1 LFPHSAFRIR
11 LFVGRMLT
19 SLLSM
24 FADLRATDVLAAAER
39 IRGTVRRT
47 RLVRSATLS
56 EIAGGDVYLKLE
68 NEQLTGSFKVRGALS
83 ALAALPEAVR
93 RRGVVTSSAGN
104 HGMGV
109 AFAAREL
116 GVAATIFVPSTAPKI
131 KRDGI
136 AALGA
141 TLDTSQPHYD
151 AAMIAAKAF
160 AADRGLTFINPC
172 LGDALLAGQGTV
184 GLEILADLPNVSS
197 IVLPVGG
204 GGLLGGVASIVRR
217 TAPDIRIHGAQ
228 SENTAAMARS
238 VAAGRV
244 VEIPV
249 TPTLADGL
257 AGQIDDEA
265 LDIGL
270 NGLDEIVTL
279 TEEEI
284 GQTIAWLA
292 RTEDVRA
299 EGAGAVGV
307 GAVWLRKLP
316 KLTTPAAVVVSGGNI
331 DEARLTALLS
341 SRTSERSERVSG
353 STARCP

>member
-1 LFPHSAFRIR
+1 
-11 LFVGRMLT
+11 
-19 SLLSM
+19 M
-24 FADLRATDVLAAAER
+24 FTDLRATDVLAAAER
-39 IRGTVRRT
+39 IRSTVRRT
-47 RLVRSATLS
+47 PLARSEPLS
-56 EIAGGDVYLKLE
+56 ELAGGDVYLKLE
-68 NEQLTGSFKVRGALS
+68 NEQLTGSFKVRGALN
-83 ALAALPEAVR
+83 ALATLPESVR
-93 RRGVVTSSAGN
+93 RRGVVASSAGN

-116 GVAATIFVPSTAPKI
+116 GVPATIFVPTHAPQV

-151 AAMIAAKAF
+151 AAMTAAKAF
-160 AADRGLTFINPC
+160 AAERGLTYINPC
-172 LGDALLAGQGTV
+172 LGDPLLAGQGTV
-184 GLEILADLPNVSS
+184 ALEVLSDLPDVGS
-197 IVLPVGG
+197 VVVPVGG
-204 GGLLGGVASIVRR
+204 GGLLGGIASLVRR
-217 TAPDIRIHGAQ
+217 IAPDVRILGAQ
-228 SENTAAMARS
+228 SVNTAAMSRS

-249 TPTLADGL
+249 AATLADGL

-265 LDIGL
+265 LDIGM

-284 GQTIAWLA
+284 GSTIAWLM
-292 RTEDVRA
+292 RTHDVKA

-307 GAVWLRKLP
+307 GAVLLGKVS

-331 DEARLTALLS
+331 DQGRLGELLEGSEARVG
-341 SRTSERSERVSG
+341 R
-353 STARCP
+353 